1 MSNSVWND
9 DDVCINLRNYVPTS
23 KDDQKLPWKITGIR
37 DEIKLNFD
45 ISD

>member
-1 MSNSVWND
+1 MSNSETMM
-9 DDVCINLRNYVPTS
+9 ILYQPA
-23 KDDQKLPWKITGIR
+23 KLSLGKWSNIIMKNHR